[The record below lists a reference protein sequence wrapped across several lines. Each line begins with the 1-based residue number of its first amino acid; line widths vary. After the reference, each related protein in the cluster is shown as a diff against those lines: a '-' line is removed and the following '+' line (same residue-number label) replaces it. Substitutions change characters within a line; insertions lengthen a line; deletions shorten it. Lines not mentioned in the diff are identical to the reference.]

1 MQRIKVGDTVQ
12 IRCDN
17 VFNSNIYKLM
27 SSVYCLPSKLQT
39 ILGKKG
45 VVTKILSVRVYDD
58 LTDTFIYTKLFVVKI
73 EKIDYVFPEFMFNL
87 IENPLP
93 PKKYLKYIIGK
104 YGDYTIYLL
113 PNDAMLYETEDENNM
128 YIISNGEFVSI
139 DEEDVNAILESCN
152 D

>member
-12 IRCDN
+12 IGYDN
-17 VFNSNIYKLM
+17 AFNGEVYKLM
-27 SSVYCLPSKLQT
+27 RISYFLPSKLKM
-39 ILGKKG
+39 IFGKKG
-45 VVTKILSVRVYDD
+45 VVIDIHSTGVHNN
-58 LTDTFIYTKLFVVKI
+58 LTDIYTKLFVVKI
-73 EKIDYVFPEFMFNL
+73 GKIDYIFPEFMLNL
-87 IENPLP
+87 IENPLS
-93 PKKYLKYIIGK
+93 PKKYLNYIIGK
-104 YGDYTIYLL
+104 YGDYTIYSL